1 MVIYAAY
8 GEHYVSAELFN
19 LWCFFWEGNGIDE
32 ERVVLATGRYID
44 EGFDDARLDTL
55 LLALPAPR
63 KGTLIQYTGRLH
75 RLHPE
80 KTEARIYD
88 YVDRDVP
95 VLERMSERRLRGYRA
110 IGYSTEKDHL
120 LAWYS
125 NYREAG
131 PEAF

>member
-1 MVIYAAY
+1 M
-8 GEHYVSAELFN
+8 SFLT
-19 LWCFFWEGNGIDE
+19 
-32 ERVVLATGRYID
+32 RRGRYIG

-55 LLALPAPR
+55 FLALPVSW
-63 KGTLIQYTGRLH
+63 KGTLIQYAGRLH

-80 KTEARIYD
+80 KTEVRIYD

-95 VLERMSERRLRGYRA
+95 MLARMFEKRLRGYRA